1 MVRPGYVFA
10 ASLVTVQ
17 SVGTLSTPC
26 RYGGELLGPVRFNHI
41 ETCTQEV
48 CRTFRQKEDM
58 AECITTLL
66 SLDDIL
72 ATLRAELA
80 SAQPREAASAAD
92 GGGQEKGGAST
103 STSVSRKAQDY
114 TSLRDGLDLKKA
126 RRLITARESSIRA
139 VKSSLKKVKERQE
152 KLESET
158 HMGAS
163 GVQEPV

>member
-1 MVRPGYVFA
+1 MFVV
-10 ASLVTVQ
+10 SLVTVQ
-17 SVGTLSTPC
+17 SVGVLSTPC

-58 AECITTLL
+58 AECVTTLL

-80 SAQPREAASAAD
+80 SAASAAD

-103 STSVSRKAQDY
+103 SVSGKAQDY

-126 RRLITARESSIRA
+126 RRLITARENSIRA
-139 VKSSLKKVKERQE
+139 VKSSLKKAKDRQE
-152 KLESET
+152 KLESGT